1 MIFVIY
7 SYLALYNIEKCFL
20 FSAIIKE
27 HIMTQPRKSLDGK
40 DKSNK
45 TQQDTSTSLIP
56 DLVRATAPDQ
66 RPLSEQREIS
76 DRSEPQQKRL
86 EKNLGRNTRIDS
98 NNHRPKTR
106 DFSEEFT
113 MLLQRHQYKYNRI
126 SFVRPLESRR
136 NSARRRERAL
146 GSTLGDIWKRTPTNP
161 LRRRGTTENRNIVA
175 ETYNQIAL
183 ERGLT
188 LLKRPHQGKLDHIL
202 PRPNA
207 RNSARRRRERP
218 LGSMRN
224 DVSRREERPLS
235 SLKRQESGHP
245 SILIETYN
253 QIALERGRPD
263 LKQPNPGKLD
273 HALPRG
279 PIRERVYMANSD
291 SDSDSDNDN
300 DSNIEHCQ
308 DNDRVADT
316 VALEVAW
323 VVHRTDMLT
332 VPINAIDR
340 YISDNSRENVIKQI
354 NDIEPNKSERERR
367 IKKFEKIRDHTERIV
382 SVLKNIRN
390 NVRFLP
396 DPRYRLTAFNA
407 IKADLRTIAIHLH
420 KLKKY
425 TTGSEPQYIAAWME
439 NIYQEMKRYN

>member
-161 LRRRGTTENRNIVA
+161 LRRRGTTENPNIVA

-183 ERGLT
+183 ERGMT
-188 LLKRPHQGKLDHIL
+188 L
-202 PRPNA
+202 
-207 RNSARRRRERP
+207 
-218 LGSMRN
+218 
-224 DVSRREERPLS
+224 
-235 SLKRQESGHP
+235 
-245 SILIETYN
+245 
-253 QIALERGRPD
+253 